1 MKRFVRMT
9 ALVMAAI
16 FIFAGCS
23 LVTVDPEKEK
33 QLPVAEVN
41 GDKILKADYVK
52 QYDAY
57 ISAVEQ
63 QYGIDKNTLETS
75 ADYADTLAQMRE
87 DIVEGLITQ
96 KLVNQQVEK
105 NNIALTDDDKKQ
117 VKDQLQQL
125 KDAYGEEAFAD
136 MLAQQQMTEAEL
148 EQLLQED
155 TAQQKLFDELTA
167 DITVTDDEVK
177 KYYDENKDT
186 EFTDPEMVTVSHI
199 LISIPED
206 KYSADEATKKAE
218 YDKIKPEAEQVLA
231 KAKAGDDFAELV
243 KQYSDD
249 TGTKDQGGTLTFS
262 REDQIEPAFIEAS
275 FALKNKGDISDL
287 VQTSYGYHIIKLEE
301 KIPSKVYTF
310 EEKKQEIHD
319 TLLLQKKND
328 KITALIEEWRNGSD
342 IKKYEE
348 NYK

>member
-9 ALVMAAI
+9 ALAMVAI

-57 ISAVEQ
+57 INAVEQ
-63 QYGIDKNTLETS
+63 QYGIDKKTLETS
-75 ADYADTLAQMRE
+75 TDYADTLAQMRE

-96 KLVNQQVEK
+96 KLVDQQAKK

-136 MLAQQQMTEAEL
+136 MLKQQQMTEAEL
-148 EQLLQED
+148 EQLLQGD
-155 TAQQKLFDELTA
+155 AVQQKLFDQLTA
-167 DITVTDDEVK
+167 GITVTDEEVK

-186 EFTDPEMVTVSHI
+186 EFTDPEMVKVSHI

-206 KYSADEATKKAE
+206 KYSADETTKKTE

-249 TGTKDQGGTLTFS
+249 AGTKDQGGTLTFS

-275 FALKNKGDISDL
+275 FALKNKGDISGL
-287 VQTSYGYHIIKLEE
+287 VQTSYGYHIIRLEE
-301 KIPSKVYTF
+301 KIPSKVHTF

-319 TLLLQKKND
+319 TLLQQKKND
-328 KITALIEEWRNGSD
+328 KITALIEEWKKGSD
-342 IKKYEE
+342 IKKYEK

>member
-9 ALVMAAI
+9 ALAMVAI

-41 GDKILKADYVK
+41 GDKILKADYME
-52 QYDAY
+52 QYD
-57 ISAVEQ
+57 IFVSTMEQ
-63 QYGIDKNTLETS
+63 QYGITKEVLETG
-75 ADYADTLAQMRE
+75 ADYADMLAQTKE
-87 DIVEGLITQ
+87 DIIEWLIEQ
-96 KLVNQQVEK
+96 KLIDEQVKK
-105 NNIALTDDDKKQ
+105 NNIVLTDDDKQ
-117 VKDQLQQL
+117 QIKDTLQQY

-136 MLAQQQMTEAEL
+136 MLKQQQMTETEF

-155 TAQQKLFDELTA
+155 AVQQKLFEGLTA
-167 DITVTDDEVK
+167 DVTVTDDEVK

-186 EFTDPEMVTVSHI
+186 EFTVPEMVTVSHI

-249 TGTKDQGGTLTFS
+249 AGTKDQGGTLTFS

-275 FALKNKGDISDL
+275 FALKNKGDISGL

-301 KIPSKVYTF
+301 KIPSKVHTF

-319 TLLLQKKND
+319 TLLQQKKND
-328 KITALIEEWRNGSD
+328 KITALIEEWKKGSD
-342 IKKYEE
+342 IKKYEK